1 MKTFQEMIDNGEYTF
16 PEVVDEATQG
26 LLEDFFGLRIP
37 TKHFERFFDRDLN
50 LIYPYYTEML
60 RIDPTSIEVDWFVQ
74 NYLERE
80 VKGFHNESAT
90 SDGNGSSVQTGSNVN
105 IGYSNG
111 QHTGNKYGNN
121 AHVINGTQ
129 SGNDNVSTSGTT
141 KRDYDGQDATS
152 TSDRNMKHVR
162 NQPMSASYSTEDL
175 DRLNN
180 KKVQVKGGGGTYEVT
195 ANSAEIAYPRIKNP
209 SASEDGVL
217 FHTGVGHNENH
228 STDTNTEAQTSVH
241 SSSDN
246 KVDNSTYNDNDTAT
260 DIVNSSNTQTSNGT
274 TQNLQHT
281 QNSTEG
287 NNTQRE
293 ISSGRST
300 YPADVIENARRVI
313 ASTSAYKYL
322 IKSLDRNFKQC
333 YNIDEYI

>member
-1 MKTFQEMIDNGEYTF
+1 MKTFQEMIDNNEYTF

-37 TKHFERFFDRDLN
+37 VRHFERFFDRDLN
-50 LIYPYYTEML
+50 LLYPYYREML

-74 NYLERE
+74 NYIERE
-80 VKGFHNESAT
+80 VKGFHNENAII
-90 SDGNGSSVQTGSNVN
+90 DGNSTASETGSNVN
-105 IGYSNG
+105 VGYING
-111 QHTGNKYGNN
+111 QHNGNKFGNN
-121 AHVINGTQ
+121 SHVINET
-129 SGNDNVSTSGTT
+129 GNSSDSSNRTGNAH
-141 KRDYDGQDATS
+141 RDYDGQDATS
-152 TSDRNMKHVR
+152 TSDRTMKHVR
-162 NQPMSASYSTEDL
+162 NQPMSASYTSENL
-175 DRLNN
+175 DRLNG

-209 SASEDGVL
+209 TASEDGVT

-228 STDTNTEAQTSVH
+228 STDTNSETQVNSH
-241 SSSDN
+241 NSSGN
-246 KVDNSTYNDNDTAT
+246 KVDSGTYNDSDTAT
-260 DIVNSSNTQTSNGT
+260 DITNSTNTQTTNGSS
-274 TQNLQHT
+274 QSAQHS

-287 NNTQRE
+287 NSTQRE
-293 ISSGRST
+293 IMTGRST
-300 YPADVIENARRVI
+300 YPAEVIEKARQAI